1 MSATISREDWLAE
14 LLAAQS
20 AEVDGFTMD
29 ELADRLGRSKR
40 TCEDLMRRWARA
52 GRVELAGRRKGLA
65 LNGVTC
71 WTPVY
76 RVVRK

>member
-1 MSATISREDWLAE
+1 MTARIGHEDWLAE

-52 GRVELAGRRKGLA
+52 GRVELAGRRKGTA